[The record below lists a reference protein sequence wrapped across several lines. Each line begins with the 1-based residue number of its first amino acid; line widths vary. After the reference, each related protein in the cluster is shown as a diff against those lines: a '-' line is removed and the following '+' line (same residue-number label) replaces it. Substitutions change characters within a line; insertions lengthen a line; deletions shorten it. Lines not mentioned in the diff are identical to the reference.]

1 MNKEAAKATKGWTV
15 SPLDYL
21 ETRPPQHDG
30 ERLTSCYVTVRDGT
44 RLAVDVHLPGA
55 DDGAESYPVIMV
67 LTPYYRRFNLREGH
81 RPIDACPT
89 VAFYRDMFVPRG
101 YALVAVDVRGSGAS
115 FGCRDGFRSPAE
127 RLDHVD
133 VADWVSHQPWCSGA
147 IGATGISYP
156 GAASDFLA
164 SSNHPAVKA
173 VAPLFAVWDTWGNHL
188 YPGGVLL
195 TCVTKRYGTLAE
207 SLDQDKREMIPAYAY
222 FKDDDLSGPAP
233 VDEDTD
239 GSLLRQALHEHKA
252 NFDMQ
257 DFAQQLRF
265 RDAGLTDNPD
275 YTGASISPYTYA
287 NREADAGTAYYSI
300 SGWMDGGGY
309 SIGTIQ
315 RYLWLENPENRLM
328 LGPWD
333 HGARAH
339 VSPWRP
345 NADPQQPFVGASVLR
360 FFDKHLMGLNTEIDA
375 EKPVHYYTMGAE
387 AWQSAEN
394 WPPAHRELA
403 LFPAAANALNDK
415 PAEADDGQ
423 DDYQADYAAGT
434 GAHSRYDRLYISN
447 VETYYD
453 DWDGREDL
461 MLSYTG
467 APLDSDM
474 EVTGH
479 PFAELHFACSE
490 RDCAFFLY
498 VSDVTP
504 DGKSVYVTEG
514 VFRALHRKPG
524 ELPAKVPSTGPAHSF
539 NHADAELLSPG
550 VPAFAAFEL
559 LPTSYLFRKG
569 HRIRMSLAA
578 SDSDH
583 FTRIPDGRP
592 PRITLFRSRDKA
604 SRLVLPQIPHGN

>member
-1 MNKEAAKATKGWTV
+1 MTDRPETWIIP
-15 SPLDYL
+15 PLAYL
-21 ETRPPQHDG
+21 ETRQPTHQG
-30 ERLTSCYVTVRDGT
+30 ERIISQYVEVRDGT
-44 RLAVDVHLPGA
+44 KLAVDVHLPSSQ
-55 DDGAESYPVIMV
+55 ESDETYPAILV
-67 LTPYYRRFNLREGH
+67 LTPYYRRFALADGH
-81 RPIDACPT
+81 RTNIDSCPT
-89 VAFYRDMFVPRG
+89 IAFYRDMFVPRG

-115 FGCRDGFRSPAE
+115 FGCRDGFRSPKE
-127 RLDHVD
+127 RLDHHD
-133 VADWVSHQPWCSGA
+133 IADWVAGQSWCTGR

-164 SSNHPAVKA
+164 STNHTAVKA

-188 YPGGVLL
+188 YPGGILL
-195 TCVTKRYGTLAE
+195 TCVTKNYGEMAL
-207 SLDQDKREMIPAYAY
+207 SLDQDRRELIPSYAY
-222 FKDDDLSGPAP
+222 FKNDDLAGPAP
-233 VDEDTD
+233 VDDD
-239 GSLLRQALHEHKA
+239 PNGKMLAQALHEHKA

-257 DFAQQLRF
+257 DFVQQLRF

-275 YTGASISPYTYA
+275 YSPACISPYNYA
-287 NREADAGTAYYSI
+287 NRDADTSTAYYSI

-309 SIGTIQ
+309 STGTIQ
-315 RYLWLENPENRLM
+315 RYMWLQNPETRLM

-345 NADPQQPFVGASVLR
+345 DNKPQQPIVGAAVLR
-360 FFDKHLMGLNTEIDA
+360 FFDKHLMLLNTEIDG

-387 AWQSAEN
+387 MWRAAEN
-394 WPPAHRELA
+394 WPLAHDPVIM
-403 LFPAAANALNDK
+403 FPA
-415 PAEADDGQ
+415 DGNSLSS
-423 DDYQADYAAGT
+423 DAPEEKDGTDEYQADYACGT
-434 GAHSRYDRLYISN
+434 GGHTRYDRLYIQN

-453 DWDGREDL
+453 DWDEREND

-467 APLDSDM
+467 EPLNADT

-479 PFAELHFACSE
+479 PSVDLHFACSE
-490 RDCAFFLY
+490 RDCCFFIY

-504 DGKSVYVTEG
+504 EGKSVYVTEG

-524 ELPAKVPSTGPAHSF
+524 DNPVDIPPTGPTHSF
-539 NHADAELLSPG
+539 KLEDTELLVPG
-550 VPAFAAFEL
+550 EPTFASFEL

-569 HRIRMSLAA
+569 HLIRLSLAA

-592 PRITLFRSRDKA
+592 PKITLYRNRNQPSQ
-604 SRLVLPQIPHGN
+604 LMLPVVSTA